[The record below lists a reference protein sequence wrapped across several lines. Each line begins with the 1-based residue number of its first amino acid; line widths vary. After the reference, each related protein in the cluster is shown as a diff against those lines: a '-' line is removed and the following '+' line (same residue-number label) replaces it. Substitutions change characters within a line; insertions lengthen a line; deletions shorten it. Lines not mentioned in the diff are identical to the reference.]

1 MCENGAK
8 IAVILADGFEEIE
21 AITLIDILRRA
32 GANVKIVGLSEKNIR
47 GVHGIKIEADEI
59 FDDVF
64 SRENIDENIDA
75 CAKPLNPARD
85 LNQDTKEQILEA
97 NSPKSTSGCS
107 VKQTPNLDE
116 NLASNLINVAQMD
129 DFDAILLPGGLPGAK
144 FLAQSKKLGAV
155 LRKFSAQGKKIG
167 AICAAPW
174 ALASA
179 GILRGEFVCY
189 PGFEKQVLSANDEF
203 MHVQNGEKN
212 SQICGENLQ
221 NELKFCSD
229 KNVVINGNILTSKGP
244 ATAMEFALILV
255 REICGETKY
264 NEIKSD
270 LLFLNF
276 GFVLSKNLDG
286 NLF

>member
-1 MCENGAK
+1 MGENSTK

-47 GVHGIKIEADEI
+47 GAHGIKIEADEI

-85 LNQDTKEQILEA
+85 LNQDIKVQNLEQILEA

-116 NLASNLINVAQMD
+116 NLID

-155 LRKFSAQGKKIG
+155 LRKFSARGKKIG

-179 GILRGEFVCY
+179 GVLRGEFVCY

-203 MHVQNGEKN
+203 MHIQNGEKN
-212 SQICGENLQ
+212 SQICAENLQ
-221 NELKFCSD
+221 NELKFCGD
-229 KNVVINGNILTSKGP
+229 KNVVINGNIFTSKGP

-255 REICGETKY
+255 REICGERKY
-264 NEIKSD
+264 SEIKSD
-270 LLFLNF
+270 LLF
-276 GFVLSKNLDG
+276 
-286 NLF
+286 

>member
-1 MCENGAK
+1 MGENSTK

-47 GVHGIKIEADEI
+47 GAHGIKIEADEI

-85 LNQDTKEQILEA
+85 LNQDTKAQILET
-97 NSPKSTSGCS
+97 NSPKSTIHCS
-107 VKQTPNLDE
+107 IKQTPNLDE
-116 NLASNLINVAQMD
+116 NLASNLINATQME
-129 DFDAILLPGGLPGAK
+129 FDAILLPGGLPGAK

-155 LRKFSAQGKKIG
+155 LRKFSAQSKKIG

-179 GILRGEFVCY
+179 GVLRGEFVCY
-189 PGFEKQVLSANDEF
+189 PGFKKQVLSANDEF
-203 MHVQNGEKN
+203 MRVQNGEKN
-212 SQICGENLQ
+212 SQICGKNLQ

-255 REICGETKY
+255 REICGEIKY

-270 LLFLNF
+270 LLF
-276 GFVLSKNLDG
+276 
-286 NLF
+286 

>member
-1 MCENGAK
+1 MGENGTK

-32 GANVKIVGLSEKNIR
+32 GANVKIVGLSSKNIR
-47 GVHGIKIEADEI
+47 GAHGIKIEADEI

-85 LNQDTKEQILEA
+85 LNQDTKEQNLDQILEA
-97 NSPKSTSGCS
+97 NSPKSTIHCS

-116 NLASNLINVAQMD
+116 NLID

-155 LRKFSAQGKKIG
+155 LRKFSAQDKKIG

-179 GILRGEFVCY
+179 GVLRGEFVCY

-203 MHVQNGEKN
+203 MRVQNGEKN

-221 NELKFCSD
+221 NELKFCGD
-229 KNVVINGNILTSKGP
+229 KNVVINGSILTSKGP

-270 LLFLNF
+270 LLF
-276 GFVLSKNLDG
+276 
-286 NLF
+286 

>member
-1 MCENGAK
+1 MCENSTK

-21 AITLIDILRRA
+21 AITLIDILRRV
-32 GANVKIVGLSEKNIR
+32 GANVKIVGLGAKNIR
-47 GVHGIKIEADEI
+47 GAHGIKIEADEI

-64 SRENIDENIDA
+64 SRENINENIDA

-85 LNQDTKEQILEA
+85 LNQDTKAQNLDQILEA
-97 NSPKSTSGCS
+97 NSPKSTIHCS

-116 NLASNLINVAQMD
+116 NLID

-179 GILRGEFVCY
+179 GVLRGEFVCY

-203 MHVQNGEKN
+203 MRVQNGEKN

-221 NELKFCSD
+221 NELKFCGD
-229 KNVVINGNILTSKGP
+229 KNVLINGNIFTSKGP

-255 REICGETKY
+255 REICGERKY
-264 NEIKSD
+264 SEIKSD
-270 LLFLNF
+270 LLF
-276 GFVLSKNLDG
+276 
-286 NLF
+286 

>member
-1 MCENGAK
+1 MCENSTK

-47 GVHGIKIEADEI
+47 GAHGIKIEADEI

-75 CAKPLNPARD
+75 CAKLLNPARN
-85 LNQDTKEQILEA
+85 LNQDTKAQNLDQILEA

-116 NLASNLINVAQMD
+116 NLID

-179 GILRGEFVCY
+179 GVLRGEFVCY

-203 MHVQNGEKN
+203 MRVQNGEKN

-229 KNVVINGNILTSKGP
+229 KNVVINGSILTSKGP
-244 ATAMEFALILV
+244 STAMEFALILV
-255 REICGETKY
+255 REICGEAKY

-270 LLFLNF
+270 LLF
-276 GFVLSKNLDG
+276 
-286 NLF
+286 

>member
-1 MCENGAK
+1 MCENSTK

-32 GANVKIVGLSEKNIR
+32 DANVKIVGLSAKNIR
-47 GVHGIKIEADEI
+47 GAHGIKIEADEI

-116 NLASNLINVAQMD
+116 NLID
-129 DFDAILLPGGLPGAK
+129 DFDAIFLPGGLPGAK
-144 FLAQSKKLGAV
+144 FLAQSKKLGVV

-179 GILRGEFVCY
+179 GVLRGEFVCY

-203 MHVQNGEKN
+203 MHIQNGEKN
-212 SQICGENLQ
+212 SQICAENLQ
-221 NELKFCSD
+221 NELKFCGD
-229 KNVVINGNILTSKGP
+229 KNVVINGNIFTSKGP

-255 REICGETKY
+255 REICGERKY
-264 NEIKSD
+264 SEIKSD
-270 LLFLNF
+270 LLF
-276 GFVLSKNLDG
+276 
-286 NLF
+286 

>member
-1 MCENGAK
+1 MGENSTK

-47 GVHGIKIEADEI
+47 GAHGIKIEADEI

-85 LNQDTKEQILEA
+85 LNQDTKDQILEA

-116 NLASNLINVAQMD
+116 NLID

-203 MHVQNGEKN
+203 MRVQDDEKN
-212 SQICGENLQ
+212 SQICAENLQ
-221 NELKFCSD
+221 NELKFCGD
-229 KNVVINGNILTSKGP
+229 KNVVINGSILTSKGP

-270 LLFLNF
+270 LLF
-276 GFVLSKNLDG
+276 
-286 NLF
+286 

>member
-1 MCENGAK
+1 MGENSTK

-47 GVHGIKIEADEI
+47 GAHGIKIEADEI

-64 SRENIDENIDA
+64 SRENIDA

-116 NLASNLINVAQMD
+116 NLID

-179 GILRGEFVCY
+179 GVLRGEFVCY

-203 MHVQNGEKN
+203 MRVQNGEKN

-221 NELKFCSD
+221 NELKFCGD

-255 REICGETKY
+255 REICGEAKY

-270 LLFLNF
+270 LLF
-276 GFVLSKNLDG
+276 
-286 NLF
+286 

>member
-1 MCENGAK
+1 MGENSTK

-47 GVHGIKIEADEI
+47 GAHGIKIEADEI

-85 LNQDTKEQILEA
+85 LNQDTKAQNLDQILEA

-116 NLASNLINVAQMD
+116 NLID

-144 FLAQSKKLGAV
+144 FLAQSKRLGAV

-174 ALASA
+174 AIASA
-179 GILRGEFVCY
+179 GVLRGEFVCY

-203 MHVQNGEKN
+203 MRVHNGEKN

-229 KNVVINGNILTSKGP
+229 KNVVINGSILTSKGP
-244 ATAMEFALILV
+244 STAMEFALILV
-255 REICGETKY
+255 REICGEAKY

-270 LLFLNF
+270 LLF
-276 GFVLSKNLDG
+276 
-286 NLF
+286 

>member
-1 MCENGAK
+1 MGENGTK

-32 GANVKIVGLSEKNIR
+32 GANVKIVGLGAKNIR
-47 GVHGIKIEADEI
+47 GAHGIKIEVDEI

-85 LNQDTKEQILEA
+85 LNQDTKDQILEA

-116 NLASNLINVAQMD
+116 NLID

-155 LRKFSAQGKKIG
+155 LRKFSARGKKIV

-179 GILRGEFVCY
+179 GVLRGEFVCY

-203 MHVQNGEKN
+203 MRVQNGEKN

-221 NELKFCSD
+221 NELKFCGN
-229 KNVVINGNILTSKGP
+229 KNVLINGNIFTSKGP
-244 ATAMEFALILV
+244 STAMEFALILV
-255 REICGETKY
+255 REICGEIKY
-264 NEIKSD
+264 SEIKSD
-270 LLFLNF
+270 LLF
-276 GFVLSKNLDG
+276 
-286 NLF
+286 

>member
-1 MCENGAK
+1 MGENSTK

-47 GVHGIKIEADEI
+47 GAHGIKIEADEI

-64 SRENIDENIDA
+64 FSCENIDENIDA

-85 LNQDTKEQILEA
+85 LNQDTKDQILEA

-116 NLASNLINVAQMD
+116 NLID

-144 FLAQSKKLGAV
+144 FLAQSKKLGTV

-179 GILRGEFVCY
+179 GVLRGEFVCY

-203 MHVQNGEKN
+203 MRVQNGEKN

-221 NELKFCSD
+221 NELKFCGD
-229 KNVVINGNILTSKGP
+229 KNVVINGSILTSKGP

-270 LLFLNF
+270 LLF
-276 GFVLSKNLDG
+276 
-286 NLF
+286 

>member
-1 MCENGAK
+1 MCENSTK

-32 GANVKIVGLSEKNIR
+32 GANVKILGFSAKNIR
-47 GVHGIKIEADEI
+47 GAHGIKIEADEI

-64 SRENIDENIDA
+64 SRENINENIDA

-85 LNQDTKEQILEA
+85 LNQDTKAQNLDQILEA
-97 NSPKSTSGCS
+97 NSPKSTIHCS

-116 NLASNLINVAQMD
+116 NLID

-179 GILRGEFVCY
+179 GVLRGEFVCY

-203 MHVQNGEKN
+203 MRVQNGEKN
-212 SQICGENLQ
+212 SQIYAENLQ
-221 NELKFCSD
+221 NELKFCGD
-229 KNVVINGNILTSKGP
+229 KNVLINGNIFTSKGP

-255 REICGETKY
+255 REICGEIKY
-264 NEIKSD
+264 SEIKSD
-270 LLFLNF
+270 LLF
-276 GFVLSKNLDG
+276 
-286 NLF
+286 

>member
-1 MCENGAK
+1 MGENSTK

-47 GVHGIKIEADEI
+47 GAHGIKIEADEI

-85 LNQDTKEQILEA
+85 LNQDTKDQILEA

-116 NLASNLINVAQMD
+116 NLID

-203 MHVQNGEKN
+203 MRVQDGEKN
-212 SQICGENLQ
+212 SQICAENLQ
-221 NELKFCSD
+221 NELKFCGD
-229 KNVVINGNILTSKGP
+229 KNVVINGSILTSKGP

-255 REICGETKY
+255 REICGEAKY

-270 LLFLNF
+270 LLF
-276 GFVLSKNLDG
+276 
-286 NLF
+286 

>member
-1 MCENGAK
+1 MGENGAK

-32 GANVKIVGLSEKNIR
+32 DANVKIVGLSAKNIR
-47 GVHGIKIEADEI
+47 GAHGIKIEADEI

-64 SRENIDENIDA
+64 SCKNIDENIDA

-85 LNQDTKEQILEA
+85 LNQDTKAQNLDQILEA
-97 NSPKSTSGCS
+97 NSPKSTIHCS

-116 NLASNLINVAQMD
+116 NLID

-155 LRKFSAQGKKIG
+155 LRKFSARGKKIV

-179 GILRGEFVCY
+179 GVLRGEFVCY

-203 MHVQNGEKN
+203 MRVKN
-212 SQICGENLQ
+212 GENLQ
-221 NELKFCSD
+221 NELKFCGD
-229 KNVVINGNILTSKGP
+229 KNVVINGNIFTSKGP

-255 REICGETKY
+255 REICGERKY
-264 NEIKSD
+264 REIKSD
-270 LLFLNF
+270 LLF
-276 GFVLSKNLDG
+276 
-286 NLF
+286 

>member
-1 MCENGAK
+1 MCENSTK

-32 GANVKIVGLSEKNIR
+32 GANVKIVGLSAKNIR
-47 GVHGIKIEADEI
+47 GAHGIKIEADEI

-85 LNQDTKEQILEA
+85 LNQDIKVQNLEQILEA
-97 NSPKSTSGCS
+97 NSPKSTIHCS

-116 NLASNLINVAQMD
+116 NLID

-144 FLAQSKKLGAV
+144 FLAQSKKLGTV

-179 GILRGEFVCY
+179 GVLRGEFVCY

-203 MHVQNGEKN
+203 MRVQNGEKN

-221 NELKFCSD
+221 NELKFCGD
-229 KNVVINGNILTSKGP
+229 KNVLINGNIFTSKGP
-244 ATAMEFALILV
+244 STAMEFALILV
-255 REICGETKY
+255 REICGEIKY
-264 NEIKSD
+264 SEIKSD
-270 LLFLNF
+270 LLF
-276 GFVLSKNLDG
+276 
-286 NLF
+286 

>member
-1 MCENGAK
+1 MCENSTK
-8 IAVILADGFEEIE
+8 IAVILAEGFEEIE

-32 GANVKIVGLSEKNIR
+32 GANVKIVGLGAKNIR
-47 GVHGIKIEADEI
+47 GAHGIKIEVDEI

-85 LNQDTKEQILEA
+85 LNQDTKDQILEA

-116 NLASNLINVAQMD
+116 NLID

-155 LRKFSAQGKKIG
+155 LRKFSARGKKIV

-179 GILRGEFVCY
+179 GVLRGEFVCY

-203 MHVQNGEKN
+203 MRVQNGEKN
-212 SQICGENLQ
+212 SQICAENLQ
-221 NELKFCSD
+221 NELKFCGD
-229 KNVVINGNILTSKGP
+229 KNVVINGRLRRWNLRLFWCVKFVAKENI
-244 ATAMEFALILV
+244 E
-255 REICGETKY
+255 R
-264 NEIKSD
+264 
-270 LLFLNF
+270 
-276 GFVLSKNLDG
+276 
-286 NLF
+286 

>member
-1 MCENGAK
+1 MGENGTK

-21 AITLIDILRRA
+21 AITLIDILRRS
-32 GANVKIVGLSEKNIR
+32 GANVKIVGFSAKNIR
-47 GVHGIKIEADEI
+47 GAHGIKIEADEI

-64 SRENIDENIDA
+64 SRENINENIDA

-85 LNQDTKEQILEA
+85 LNQDTKAQNLDQILEA
-97 NSPKSTSGCS
+97 NSPKSTIHCS

-116 NLASNLINVAQMD
+116 NLID

-179 GILRGEFVCY
+179 GVLRGEFVCY

-203 MHVQNGEKN
+203 MRVQNGEKN
-212 SQICGENLQ
+212 SQIYAENLQ
-221 NELKFCSD
+221 NELKFCGD
-229 KNVVINGNILTSKGP
+229 KNVLINGNIFTSKGP
-244 ATAMEFALILV
+244 STAMEFALILV
-255 REICGETKY
+255 REICGERKY
-264 NEIKSD
+264 SEIKSD
-270 LLFLNF
+270 LLF
-276 GFVLSKNLDG
+276 
-286 NLF
+286 

>member
-32 GANVKIVGLSEKNIR
+32 DANVKIVGLSAKNIR
-47 GVHGIKIEADEI
+47 GAHGIKIEADEI

-75 CAKPLNPARD
+75 CAKPLNPARN
-85 LNQDTKEQILEA
+85 LNQDTKAQNLDQILEA

-116 NLASNLINVAQMD
+116 NLMD

-144 FLAQSKKLGAV
+144 FLAQSKKLGTV
-155 LRKFSAQGKKIG
+155 LRKFSARGKKIG

-179 GILRGEFVCY
+179 GVLRGEFVCY

-203 MHVQNGEKN
+203 MRVQNGKKN
-212 SQICGENLQ
+212 SQICAENLQ
-221 NELKFCSD
+221 NELKFCGD
-229 KNVVINGNILTSKGP
+229 KNVVINGNIFTSKGP

-255 REICGETKY
+255 REICGERKY
-264 NEIKSD
+264 SEIKSD
-270 LLFLNF
+270 LLF
-276 GFVLSKNLDG
+276 
-286 NLF
+286 

>member
-1 MCENGAK
+1 MCENSTK

-47 GVHGIKIEADEI
+47 GAHGIKIEADEI

-97 NSPKSTSGCS
+97 NSPKSTIHCS

-116 NLASNLINVAQMD
+116 NLID

-144 FLAQSKKLGAV
+144 FLAQSKKLGTV

-179 GILRGEFVCY
+179 GVLRREFVCY

-203 MHVQNGEKN
+203 MRVQNGEKN
-212 SQICGENLQ
+212 SQICGKNLQ

-255 REICGETKY
+255 REICGEIKY

-270 LLFLNF
+270 LLF
-276 GFVLSKNLDG
+276 
-286 NLF
+286 

>member
-1 MCENGAK
+1 MCENSTK

-47 GVHGIKIEADEI
+47 GAHGIKIEADEI

-75 CAKPLNPARD
+75 CAKLLNPARD
-85 LNQDTKEQILEA
+85 LNQDIKAQILET
-97 NSPKSTSGCS
+97 NSPKSTIHCS

-116 NLASNLINVAQMD
+116 NLASNLIDAAQME
-129 DFDAILLPGGLPGAK
+129 FDAILLPGGLAGAK

-179 GILRGEFVCY
+179 GVLCGEFVCY

-203 MHVQNGEKN
+203 MRVQNGEKN
-212 SQICGENLQ
+212 SQICGKNLQ
-221 NELKFCSD
+221 NELKFCGD

-270 LLFLNF
+270 LLF
-276 GFVLSKNLDG
+276 
-286 NLF
+286 

>member
-1 MCENGAK
+1 MCENSTK

-32 GANVKIVGLSEKNIR
+32 GANVKILGFSAKNIR
-47 GVHGIKIEADEI
+47 GAHGIKIEVDEI

-64 SRENIDENIDA
+64 SRENINENIDA

-85 LNQDTKEQILEA
+85 LNQDTKAQNLDQILEA
-97 NSPKSTSGCS
+97 NSPKSTIHCS

-116 NLASNLINVAQMD
+116 NLID

-179 GILRGEFVCY
+179 GVLRGEFVCY

-203 MHVQNGEKN
+203 MRVQNGEKN

-221 NELKFCSD
+221 NELKFCGD
-229 KNVVINGNILTSKGP
+229 KNVLINGNIFTSKGP

-255 REICGETKY
+255 REICGEIKY
-264 NEIKSD
+264 SEIKSD
-270 LLFLNF
+270 LLF
-276 GFVLSKNLDG
+276 
-286 NLF
+286 

>member
-1 MCENGAK
+1 MGENSTK

-32 GANVKIVGLSEKNIR
+32 GANVKIVGLSAKNIR
-47 GVHGIKIEADEI
+47 GAHGIKIEADEI

-75 CAKPLNPARD
+75 CARPLNPARD

-116 NLASNLINVAQMD
+116 NLID

-179 GILRGEFVCY
+179 GVLRGEFVCY

-203 MHVQNGEKN
+203 MRVQNGEKN

-221 NELKFCSD
+221 NELKFCGD

-255 REICGETKY
+255 REICGEAKY

-270 LLFLNF
+270 LLF
-276 GFVLSKNLDG
+276 
-286 NLF
+286 

>member
-1 MCENGAK
+1 MGENSTK

-32 GANVKIVGLSEKNIR
+32 GANVKIVGLSAKNIR
-47 GVHGIKIEADEI
+47 GAHGIKIEADEI

-75 CAKPLNPARD
+75 CAKPLNPARN
-85 LNQDTKEQILEA
+85 LNQDTKAQNLDQILEA

-116 NLASNLINVAQMD
+116 NLID

-179 GILRGEFVCY
+179 GVLRGEFVCY

-203 MHVQNGEKN
+203 MRVQNGEKN

-221 NELKFCSD
+221 NELKFCGD

-255 REICGETKY
+255 REICGEAKY

-270 LLFLNF
+270 LLF
-276 GFVLSKNLDG
+276 
-286 NLF
+286 

>member
-1 MCENGAK
+1 MGENGTK

-32 GANVKIVGLSEKNIR
+32 GANVKIVGLGAKNIR
-47 GVHGIKIEADEI
+47 GAYGIQIEADEI

-64 SRENIDENIDA
+64 SRENINENIDA

-85 LNQDTKEQILEA
+85 LNQDTKAQNLDQILEA
-97 NSPKSTSGCS
+97 NSPKSTIHCS

-116 NLASNLINVAQMD
+116 NLID
-129 DFDAILLPGGLPGAK
+129 DFDAILLPGGLLGAK

-179 GILRGEFVCY
+179 GVLRGEFVCY

-203 MHVQNGEKN
+203 MRVQNGEKN

-221 NELKFCSD
+221 NELKFCGD
-229 KNVVINGNILTSKGP
+229 KNVLINGNIFTSKGP
-244 ATAMEFALILV
+244 STAMEFALILV
-255 REICGETKY
+255 REICGERKY
-264 NEIKSD
+264 SEIKSD
-270 LLFLNF
+270 LLF
-276 GFVLSKNLDG
+276 
-286 NLF
+286 

>member
-1 MCENGAK
+1 MGENSTK

-32 GANVKIVGLSEKNIR
+32 GTNVKIVGLSEKNIR
-47 GVHGIKIEADEI
+47 GAHGIKIEADEI

-85 LNQDTKEQILEA
+85 LNQDTKAQNLDQILEA

-116 NLASNLINVAQMD
+116 NLASNLIDAAQME
-129 DFDAILLPGGLPGAK
+129 FDAILLPGGLPGAK

-179 GILRGEFVCY
+179 GVLRGEFVCY

-203 MHVQNGEKN
+203 MRVQNGEKN

-270 LLFLNF
+270 LLF
-276 GFVLSKNLDG
+276 
-286 NLF
+286 

>member
-1 MCENGAK
+1 MGENSTK

-47 GVHGIKIEADEI
+47 GAHGIKIEADEI

-64 SRENIDENIDA
+64 SRENIYENIDA

-85 LNQDTKEQILEA
+85 LNQDTKDQILEA

-116 NLASNLINVAQMD
+116 NLID

-144 FLAQSKKLGAV
+144 FLAQSKKLGTV

-179 GILRGEFVCY
+179 GVLRGEFVCY

-203 MHVQNGEKN
+203 MRVQNGEKN

-221 NELKFCSD
+221 NELKFCGD
-229 KNVVINGNILTSKGP
+229 KNVVINGSILTSKGP

-270 LLFLNF
+270 LLF
-276 GFVLSKNLDG
+276 
-286 NLF
+286 

>member
-1 MCENGAK
+1 MGENSTK

-47 GVHGIKIEADEI
+47 GAHGIKIEADEI

-85 LNQDTKEQILEA
+85 LNQDTKAQNLDQILEA

-116 NLASNLINVAQMD
+116 NLID

-144 FLAQSKKLGAV
+144 FLAQSKRLGAV

-174 ALASA
+174 AIASA
-179 GILRGEFVCY
+179 GVLRGEFVCY
-189 PGFEKQVLSANDEF
+189 PGFEKQVVSANDEF
-203 MHVQNGEKN
+203 MRVHNGEKN

-229 KNVVINGNILTSKGP
+229 KNVVINGSILTSKGP
-244 ATAMEFALILV
+244 STAMEFALILV
-255 REICGETKY
+255 REICGEAKY

-270 LLFLNF
+270 LLF
-276 GFVLSKNLDG
+276 
-286 NLF
+286 

>member
-1 MCENGAK
+1 MCENSTK

-32 GANVKIVGLSEKNIR
+32 GANVKIVGLSAKNIR
-47 GVHGIKIEADEI
+47 GAHGIKIEADEI

-85 LNQDTKEQILEA
+85 LNQDTKDQILEA

-116 NLASNLINVAQMD
+116 NLID
-129 DFDAILLPGGLPGAK
+129 DFDAIFLPGGLPGAK
-144 FLAQSKKLGAV
+144 FLAQSKKLGVV

-179 GILRGEFVCY
+179 GVLRGEFVCY

-203 MHVQNGEKN
+203 MRVQNGEKN

-229 KNVVINGNILTSKGP
+229 KNVVINGNIFTSKGP

-255 REICGETKY
+255 REICGEIKY

-270 LLFLNF
+270 LLF
-276 GFVLSKNLDG
+276 
-286 NLF
+286 

>member
-1 MCENGAK
+1 MGENSTK

-47 GVHGIKIEADEI
+47 GAHGIKIEADEI

-64 SRENIDENIDA
+64 SRENIYENIDA

-85 LNQDTKEQILEA
+85 LNQDTKAQNLDQILEA
-97 NSPKSTSGCS
+97 NSPKSTIHCS
-107 VKQTPNLDE
+107 IKQTPNLDE
-116 NLASNLINVAQMD
+116 NLID

-144 FLAQSKKLGAV
+144 FLAQSKQLGAV
-155 LRKFSAQGKKIG
+155 LRKFSARGKKIG

-179 GILRGEFVCY
+179 GVLRGEFVCY
-189 PGFEKQVLSANDEF
+189 PGFEKQVLSANDDF
-203 MHVQNGEKN
+203 MRVQNGEKN
-212 SQICGENLQ
+212 SQICAENLQ
-221 NELKFCSD
+221 NELKFCGD
-229 KNVVINGNILTSKGP
+229 KNVLINGNIFTSKGP

-255 REICGETKY
+255 REICGERKY
-264 NEIKSD
+264 SEIKSD
-270 LLFLNF
+270 LLF
-276 GFVLSKNLDG
+276 
-286 NLF
+286 

>member
-1 MCENGAK
+1 MGENSTK

-47 GVHGIKIEADEI
+47 GAHGIKI
-59 FDDVF
+59 DDVF

-85 LNQDTKEQILEA
+85 LNQDTKAQNLDQILEA
-97 NSPKSTSGCS
+97 NSPKSTIYCS

-116 NLASNLINVAQMD
+116 NLID

-179 GILRGEFVCY
+179 GVLRGGICL
-189 PGFEKQVLSANDEF
+189 LSW
-203 MHVQNGEKN
+203 V
-212 SQICGENLQ
+212 
-221 NELKFCSD
+221 
-229 KNVVINGNILTSKGP
+229 
-244 ATAMEFALILV
+244 
-255 REICGETKY
+255 
-264 NEIKSD
+264 
-270 LLFLNF
+270 
-276 GFVLSKNLDG
+276 
-286 NLF
+286 

>member
-1 MCENGAK
+1 MCENSTK

-47 GVHGIKIEADEI
+47 GAHGIKIEADEI

-64 SRENIDENIDA
+64 SRENINENIDA

-85 LNQDTKEQILEA
+85 LNQDTKAQNLDQILEA
-97 NSPKSTSGCS
+97 NSPKSTIHCS

-116 NLASNLINVAQMD
+116 NLASNLIDAAQME
-129 DFDAILLPGGLPGAK
+129 FDAILLPGGLPGAK

-179 GILRGEFVCY
+179 GVLRGEFVCY

-203 MHVQNGEKN
+203 MRVQNGEKN

-221 NELKFCSD
+221 NELKFCGD
-229 KNVVINGNILTSKGP
+229 KNVVINGSIFTSKGP

-255 REICGETKY
+255 REICGEAKY

-270 LLFLNF
+270 LLF
-276 GFVLSKNLDG
+276 
-286 NLF
+286 

>member
-1 MCENGAK
+1 MCENSTK

-32 GANVKIVGLSEKNIR
+32 GANVKIVGLGAKNIR
-47 GVHGIKIEADEI
+47 GAHGIKIEADEI

-75 CAKPLNPARD
+75 CARPLNPARD
-85 LNQDTKEQILEA
+85 LNQDIKAQILET
-97 NSPKSTSGCS
+97 NSPKSTSDCS

-116 NLASNLINVAQMD
+116 NLID

-179 GILRGEFVCY
+179 GVLREEFVCY

-203 MHVQNGEKN
+203 MRVQNGEKN

-221 NELKFCSD
+221 NELKFCGD

-255 REICGETKY
+255 REICGERKY

-270 LLFLNF
+270 LLF
-276 GFVLSKNLDG
+276 
-286 NLF
+286 

>member
-1 MCENGAK
+1 MCENSTK

-32 GANVKIVGLSEKNIR
+32 GTNVKIVGLSAKNIR
-47 GVHGIKIEADEI
+47 GAHGIKIEADEI

-64 SRENIDENIDA
+64 SCENIDENIDA

-116 NLASNLINVAQMD
+116 NLASNLIDAAQME
-129 DFDAILLPGGLPGAK
+129 FDAILLPGGLPGAK

-179 GILRGEFVCY
+179 GVLRREFVCY

-203 MHVQNGEKN
+203 MRVQNGEKN
-212 SQICGENLQ
+212 SQICGKNLQ

-270 LLFLNF
+270 LLF
-276 GFVLSKNLDG
+276 
-286 NLF
+286 

>member
-1 MCENGAK
+1 MCENSTK

-47 GVHGIKIEADEI
+47 GAHGIKIEADEI

-64 SRENIDENIDA
+64 SRENINENIDA

-85 LNQDTKEQILEA
+85 LNQDTKAQNLDQILEA
-97 NSPKSTSGCS
+97 NSPKSTIHCS

-116 NLASNLINVAQMD
+116 NLID
-129 DFDAILLPGGLPGAK
+129 DFDAILLSGGLPGAK

-179 GILRGEFVCY
+179 GVLRGEFVCY

-203 MHVQNGEKN
+203 MCVQNGEKN

-270 LLFLNF
+270 LLF
-276 GFVLSKNLDG
+276 
-286 NLF
+286 

>member
-1 MCENGAK
+1 MSENSTK

-47 GVHGIKIEADEI
+47 GAHGIKIEADEI

-85 LNQDTKEQILEA
+85 LNKDTKEQILEA
-97 NSPKSTSGCS
+97 NSPKSTSDCS
-107 VKQTPNLDE
+107 IKQTPNLDE
-116 NLASNLINVAQMD
+116 NLID

-174 ALASA
+174 ALVSA
-179 GILRGEFVCY
+179 GVLRGEFVCY

-203 MHVQNGEKN
+203 MRVQNGEKN

-229 KNVVINGNILTSKGP
+229 KNVVINGSILTSKGP

-255 REICGETKY
+255 REICGEAKY

-270 LLFLNF
+270 LLF
-276 GFVLSKNLDG
+276 
-286 NLF
+286 

>member
-1 MCENGAK
+1 MGENSTK

-32 GANVKIVGLSEKNIR
+32 GANVKIVGLSAKNIR
-47 GVHGIKIEADEI
+47 GAHGIKIEADEI

-64 SRENIDENIDA
+64 SRENINENIDA
-75 CAKPLNPARD
+75 CARPLNPARD
-85 LNQDTKEQILEA
+85 LNQDTKAQNLDQILET

-116 NLASNLINVAQMD
+116 NLASNLIDATQME
-129 DFDAILLPGGLPGAK
+129 FDAILLPGGLPGAK

-179 GILRGEFVCY
+179 GVLRGEFVCY

-203 MHVQNGEKN
+203 MRVQGGEKN
-212 SQICGENLQ
+212 SQICAENLQ
-221 NELKFCSD
+221 NELKFCGD

-255 REICGETKY
+255 REICGEAKY

-270 LLFLNF
+270 LLF
-276 GFVLSKNLDG
+276 
-286 NLF
+286 

>member
-1 MCENGAK
+1 MCENSTK

-32 GANVKIVGLSEKNIR
+32 GTNVKIVGLSEKNIR
-47 GVHGIKIEADEI
+47 GAHGIKIEADEI
-59 FDDVF
+59 FDDIF
-64 SRENIDENIDA
+64 SRENIYENIDA

-116 NLASNLINVAQMD
+116 NLID
-129 DFDAILLPGGLPGAK
+129 DFDAIFLPGGLPGAK
-144 FLAQSKKLGAV
+144 FLAQSKKLGVV

-179 GILRGEFVCY
+179 GVLRGEFVCY

-203 MHVQNGEKN
+203 MHIPNGEIN
-212 SQICGENLQ
+212 SQICAENLQ
-221 NELKFCSD
+221 NELKFCGD
-229 KNVVINGNILTSKGP
+229 KNVVINGNIFTSKGP

-255 REICGETKY
+255 REICGERKY
-264 NEIKSD
+264 SEIKSD
-270 LLFLNF
+270 LLF
-276 GFVLSKNLDG
+276 
-286 NLF
+286 

>member
-1 MCENGAK
+1 MGENSTK

-47 GVHGIKIEADEI
+47 GAHGIKIEADEI

-64 SRENIDENIDA
+64 SRENIYENIDA

-85 LNQDTKEQILEA
+85 LNQDTKEQNLDQILEA

-116 NLASNLINVAQMD
+116 NLID

-179 GILRGEFVCY
+179 GVLCGEFVCY

-203 MHVQNGEKN
+203 MRVQNGEKN

-255 REICGETKY
+255 REICGEAKY

-270 LLFLNF
+270 LLF
-276 GFVLSKNLDG
+276 
-286 NLF
+286 

>member
-1 MCENGAK
+1 MGENSTK

-32 GANVKIVGLSEKNIR
+32 GANVKIVGLSEKNIC
-47 GVHGIKIEADEI
+47 GAHGIKIEADEI

-64 SRENIDENIDA
+64 SRENINENIDA

-85 LNQDTKEQILEA
+85 LNQDTKEQI
-97 NSPKSTSGCS
+97 SKSTSDCS

-116 NLASNLINVAQMD
+116 NLASNLIDAAQME
-129 DFDAILLPGGLPGAK
+129 FDAILLPGGLPGAK
-144 FLAQSKKLGAV
+144 FLAQSKKLGTV

-179 GILRGEFVCY
+179 GVLCGEFVCY

-203 MHVQNGEKN
+203 MRVQNGEKN

-221 NELKFCSD
+221 NELKFCGD
-229 KNVVINGNILTSKGP
+229 KNVVINGSILTSKGP

-255 REICGETKY
+255 REICGEAKY

-270 LLFLNF
+270 LLF
-276 GFVLSKNLDG
+276 
-286 NLF
+286 